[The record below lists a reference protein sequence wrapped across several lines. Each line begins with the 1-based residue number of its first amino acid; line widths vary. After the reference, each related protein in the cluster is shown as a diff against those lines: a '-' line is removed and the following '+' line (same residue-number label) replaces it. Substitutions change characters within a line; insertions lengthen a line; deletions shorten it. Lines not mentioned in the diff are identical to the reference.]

1 MCSVHRFL
9 NKVQFIINYTYDLL
23 MTIFFWDF
31 LLAFSSAL
39 SSSLFKELHQMVK
52 HCFCWTDAEVQ
63 KCCHLRGPT
72 HFRRLSTIVSSQR
85 VFRVTTSG
93 MICSFGGVLPN
104 FFLSTSS
111 VTKGNLWD
119 RGSIAKM
126 DDGYNQ
132 SGLSLFSRFHLTF
145 VVLYYMVPN
154 FAAAQSMALPLT
166 PYVTVGGWKCHRW
179 SSFVIR
185 LFLSSLYFWI
195 VLTSFDLIFC
205 FHHDLGHLPH
215 YRLASRSQS
224 YMAHLSCQY
233 SKSKGPLSNRHEEE
247 TQRATVFQQGL

>member
-1 MCSVHRFL
+1 MCDQRSDGVDKKQRRSSHITEGERMDLNAFSEWCSLQSWHFMCSVHRFL

-23 MTIFFWDF
+23 MTIFFWSF

-39 SSSLFKELHQMVK
+39 SSSLFKELHQMVE

-119 RGSIAKM
+119 RGSIAIM
-126 DDGYNQ
+126 DDGQNQ
-132 SGLSLFSRFHLTF
+132 SVWYFYVFSISFHFCCF
-145 VVLYYMVPN
+145 VLHG
-154 FAAAQSMALPLT
+154 A
-166 PYVTVGGWKCHRW
+166 
-179 SSFVIR
+179 
-185 LFLSSLYFWI
+185 
-195 VLTSFDLIFC
+195 
-205 FHHDLGHLPH
+205 
-215 YRLASRSQS
+215 
-224 YMAHLSCQY
+224 
-233 SKSKGPLSNRHEEE
+233 
-247 TQRATVFQQGL
+247 

>member
-1 MCSVHRFL
+1 MALYVFSTPFL
-9 NKVQFIINYTYDLL
+9 DKLKFIITYIYDLL
-23 MTIFFWDF
+23 MTVFFWSF

-39 SSSLFKELHQMVK
+39 SSSLFKELHQMVE

-111 VTKGNLWD
+111 VAKGNLWD

-126 DDGYNQ
+126 DVGYNQ
-132 SGLSLFSRFHLTF
+132 SGLSLFSRFLLSF
-145 VVLYYMVPN
+145 VVLFYMDPN
-154 FAAAQSMALPLT
+154 FAAAQPLT
-166 PYVTVGGWKCHRW
+166 P
-179 SSFVIR
+179 
-185 LFLSSLYFWI
+185 
-195 VLTSFDLIFC
+195 
-205 FHHDLGHLPH
+205 P
-215 YRLASRSQS
+215 LA
-224 YMAHLSCQY
+224 L
-233 SKSKGPLSNRHEEE
+233 
-247 TQRATVFQQGL
+247 